1 MRMNGTSRMSTAP
14 RPAGHAPAP
23 APGSGRRRPA
33 WRARLARLDLKTAP
47 YAFISPFYVV
57 FLLFGGFPLVYTV
70 WVSLHEWGLAS
81 GTRRWT
87 GLENYRYLLSDAD
100 FWHAA
105 VNTLG
110 IFAVSTVPQLL
121 VALLV
126 ANALNRRMRA
136 ATFFRIGMVAPL
148 VTSTAAVAIVFTQLF
163 DHDYGMANWLL
174 GRIGMDGV
182 DWQASRGWSWVAV
195 SAMVDW
201 RWTGYN
207 ALIYLAAMQAV
218 PRDLY
223 EAAAIDGASRLRQF
237 WGITVPLLRP
247 TILFTVVV
255 STIGGLQLF
264 TEPVLFGAGAGAPD
278 RMDGGSTHQFQT
290 ITMYMF
296 GNAFGHDRYGY
307 GAAVACALFVLIIVF
322 SLANFLFVRRAGGT
336 R

>member
-1 MRMNGTSRMSTAP
+1 MGRGV
-14 RPAGHAPAP
+14 GH
-23 APGSGRRRPA
+23 G
-33 WRARLARLDLKTAP
+33 RLALDGLQRADLP
-47 YAFISPFYVV
+47 GRHA
-57 FLLFGGFPLVYTV
+57 GG
-70 WVSLHEWGLAS
+70 
-81 GTRRWT
+81 
-87 GLENYRYLLSDAD
+87 
-100 FWHAA
+100 
-105 VNTLG
+105 
-110 IFAVSTVPQLL
+110 
-121 VALLV
+121 
-126 ANALNRRMRA
+126 
-136 ATFFRIGMVAPL
+136 
-148 VTSTAAVAIVFTQLF
+148 
-163 DHDYGMANWLL
+163 
-174 GRIGMDGV
+174 
-182 DWQASRGWSWVAV
+182 
-195 SAMVDW
+195 
-201 RWTGYN
+201 
-207 ALIYLAAMQAV
+207 